1 MDDFSRFIMSLSTH
15 ILLFTCCIDLTPL
28 FLLLVHLLV
37 LLSFLCGA
45 VPLSLSHP
53 QNYVSLQISLSS
65 ELQPSSIPADESSSD
80 MLVIVDEPVSSAP
93 QSRATNSP
101 ASIAGSV
108 SDTMNGGYP
117 RFVSYSIINRSH
129 VCQSKPCHNAHTVF
143 IKLYTILYI
152 LGSWETSGNPHW
164 RLTVTSSKFK
174 LLFRGQQGMDFW
186 VPFHQ
191 DSVLF
196 LQK

>member
-1 MDDFSRFIMSLSTH
+1 MTLFRWWVHKIIMWELSQRMDDFYRAIMPLSTH
-15 ILLFTCCIDLTPL
+15 ILSFTCLIDLTPL

-37 LLSFLCGA
+37 LLSLLCGA

-108 SDTMNGGYP
+108 SDTMNGWYP
-117 RFVSYSIINRSH
+117 RFVSYSVINQSLVYH
-129 VCQSKPCHNAHTVF
+129 SKPCHITHTVF
-143 IKLYTILYI
+143 IKFHAVLCN
-152 LGSWETSGNPHW
+152 LGSWERSGNPLW
-164 RLTVTSSKFK
+164 SL
-174 LLFRGQQGMDFW
+174 
-186 VPFHQ
+186 
-191 DSVLF
+191 
-196 LQK
+196 

>member
-1 MDDFSRFIMSLSTH
+1 MPLSTH
-15 ILLFTCCIDLTPL
+15 ILSFTCFIDLTPL

-37 LLSFLCGA
+37 LPSLLCGA

-108 SDTMNGGYP
+108 SDTMNGWYP
-117 RFVSYSIINRSH
+117 RLFLTQLLISIMYITASL
-129 VCQSKPCHNAHTVF
+129 VISTHTVF
-143 IKLYTILYI
+143 IKFHTVLCI
-152 LGSWETSGNPHW
+152 LGSWERSG
-164 RLTVTSSKFK
+164 V
-174 LLFRGQQGMDFW
+174 
-186 VPFHQ
+186 
-191 DSVLF
+191 
-196 LQK
+196 